1 MKEKDIDNVLD
12 IPNIER
18 FINEFFTL
26 NIYDAGDRVLYYEY
40 KAPLNGD
47 SCDIA
52 ISLDKEPKL
61 IEGKTKFSDLLI
73 LDDIGM
79 IEVKTGLKSEP
90 IYNEEMGFFMSDF
103 TDLKQN
109 YWYRPFLKTE
119 EKNY

>member
-1 MKEKDIDNVLD
+1 MKAKDVDNVLD
-12 IPNIER
+12 ISNIER

-47 SCDIA
+47 SCDLA
-52 ISLDKEPKL
+52 ISLDKEPTL

-73 LDDIGM
+73 LDNIGM

-90 IYNEEMGFFMSDF
+90 IYDEEIGCFISGFA
-103 TDLKQN
+103 DLKQN
-109 YWYRPFLKTE
+109 YWYRPFLKPE

>member
-1 MKEKDIDNVLD
+1 MKAKDVENILD
-12 IPNIER
+12 VPNIDR
-18 FINEFFTL
+18 FINHFFSL

-40 KAPLNGD
+40 NDPLKGD

-52 ISLDKEPKL
+52 ISLDEDPSL

-90 IYNEEMGFFMSDF
+90 IYDDEFGCFMSDF

-109 YWYRPFLKTE
+109 YWYRPFLKKE

>member
-1 MKEKDIDNVLD
+1 MKARDVDNVLD
-12 IPNIER
+12 ITNIER
-18 FINEFFTL
+18 FVNEFFTL

-52 ISLDKEPKL
+52 ISLDKEPSL

-90 IYNEEMGFFMSDF
+90 IYDEEMGFFMSDF

-109 YWYRPFLKTE
+109 YWCRPFLTPE
-119 EKNY
+119 QKNY